1 MPLGDNDSD
10 SNGCAET
17 VIIKMDC
24 RFLRGFLTQKKIN
37 SIRFGKTNGRLFI
50 AIA

>member
-1 MPLGDNDSD
+1 MPLCDNDSD

-24 RFLRGFLTQKKIN
+24 RFCGVFDAKKIN